1 VKRDHINYT
10 VVGVFVLIMGAAFLA
25 LLYKL
30 TGSSGPADHYTVH
43 YDNVFGLKY
52 GTGVFYEG
60 FQVGQ
65 IENIEMDRGAG
76 HKRYKVELSVKAGWK
91 IPDDSVAAIISSGL
105 LSGVAI
111 NIQEGKSTAML
122 NPDAEINGA
131 DQVNLFAALN
141 DVAKD
146 FHNLSEE
153 GLKPTIKN
161 LNERISALAQEYED
175 LSKTDLRPLL
185 ESARRRVD
193 DPELFDEL
201 KSILKKV
208 DDSAARLQRLLGD
221 KNQQAVT
228 STLTNVEKVSENTL
242 DLLNRIEIT
251 RLQMHHAF
259 GELDQLVTDNRGKVD
274 QTLSDTAAS
283 ADDLRASMQSLRQS
297 LDTISHNLDTIL
309 YHLEGSSRDMH
320 EFARQLREN
329 PGLLLNSSPQEDKV
343 KDRAE
348 AKADLSRERQKKP
361 EQPEQAPEQKKGT
374 P

>member
-10 VVGVFVLIMGAAFLA
+10 VVGVFVLITGLAFLV

-30 TGSSGPADHYTVH
+30 TGSAGPTDRYFVH

-52 GTGVFYEG
+52 GTGAFYEG

-65 IENIEMDRGAG
+65 IEKITPERDGD
-76 HKRYKVELSVKAGWK
+76 HTRYKVELSVKSGWK
-91 IPDDSVAAIISSGL
+91 IPDDSVAAIIASGL

-111 NIQEGKSTAML
+111 NIQEGRSKTTLAPGS
-122 NPDAEINGA
+122 EIKGQG
-131 DQVNLFAALN
+131 QVNMFAAFN
-141 DVAKD
+141 DLARD

-153 GLKPTIKN
+153 GIMPTLKN
-161 LNERISALAQEYED
+161 LNERVSALAQEYQD
-175 LSKTDLRPLL
+175 LSKSDLRPLL
-185 ESARRRVD
+185 ESTRRRID
-193 DPELFDEL
+193 DPELFDKL
-201 KSILKKV
+201 KAILKRM

-228 STLTNVEKVSENTL
+228 STLANVEKVSENTL

-259 GELDQLVTDNRGKVD
+259 GELDQMVTDNRGNVN
-274 QTLSDTAAS
+274 QALSDTAAS
-283 ADDLRASMQSLRQS
+283 TADLRAAMQSLRQS
-297 LDTISHNLDTIL
+297 LETVSHNLDTIL

-329 PGLLLNSSPQEDKV
+329 PGLLLNSSPQKDDV

-348 AKADLSRERQKKP
+348 ASGAQGGTQRKT
-361 EQPEQAPEQKKGT
+361 EQGKET

>member
-1 VKRDHINYT
+1 MKRDHINYT

-30 TGSSGPADHYTVH
+30 TGSTGPADRYYVH

-52 GTGVFYEG
+52 GTGTFYNG

-65 IENIEMDRGAG
+65 IEHITPERDAG
-76 HKRYKVELSVKAGWK
+76 HTRYKVELSVTSGWN
-91 IPDDSVAAIISSGL
+91 IPEDSVATIISSGL

-111 NIQEGKSTAML
+111 NIQEGKSTNML
-122 NPDAEINGA
+122 KPGSEIKGTG
-131 DQVNLFAALN
+131 QVNMFAALN
-141 DVAKD
+141 EVAAD
-146 FHNLSEE
+146 FHTLSQE
-153 GLKPTIKN
+153 GIMPTLKN
-161 LNERISALAQEYED
+161 LNERIGALAQEYEG
-175 LSKTDLRPLL
+175 LSRSDLRPLL
-185 ESARRRVD
+185 ESARKRID

-201 KSILKKV
+201 KIILKKM
-208 DDSAARLQRLLGD
+208 DDSAVRLQRLLGD
-221 KNQQAVT
+221 KNQRAVT
-228 STLTNVEKVSENTL
+228 STLANIEKVSENTL

-259 GELDQLVTDNRGKVD
+259 GELDQLVTDNRGNVN
-274 QTLSDTAAS
+274 QALSNTVTS
-283 ADDLRASMQSLRQS
+283 TDDLRASMQSLRQS

-343 KDRAE
+343 KDEAE
-348 AKADLSRERQKKP
+348 VKADLSREKQKKP
-361 EQPEQAPEQKKGT
+361 EQPAQGKGT